1 MAKALKYRIEFYSLD
16 NQLCQVDFLFEGYTG
31 GVVTYLDGG
40 SRPFVLREF
49 NTNDD
54 LFKPIRPFLAEI
66 QIVTNS
72 SGVSADSFI
81 ADQDTDI
88 EVRFYCGSGLGI
100 YWSGFV
106 LQDDFSESYENSNH
120 ILTITASEAIGSLK
134 DKQLADEGVEIVNMV
149 TPLQLIEYCLQDSS
163 KPLTNYTIINNL
175 YHTSMSDTLPD
186 TSLSQAKIDPRTFEI
201 SPREYEDCYTVLEK
215 VNTAFNQTI
224 FQYENKWFINRLEDL
239 YTDGNIRGYE
249 VSSGVTTTF
258 DKRFDIEV
266 GATSEIKPIAPEML
280 RFINRKPKE
289 TIVRFNF
296 DRLEEVIKN
305 SSFARGNLTATY
317 PTFKEYEINNWTLV
331 SGNPISYSTTVDGTS
346 VRIEQFDTNTGPI
359 IDNYVIVPQTYNSS
373 TGNNQ
378 MLMSDPIDVNFGEKI
393 RISADTKYT
402 NDFTAGQGSTNFA
415 QLTFYVYLD
424 AVGATNYSLTEAG
437 KWVSTA
443 VSITGAFL
451 PYRESDGI
459 IAGEYQTLEIEA
471 EPLPDSGTIKV
482 FLVCP
487 EIPTI
492 AGQTRYFKNLEFEIL
507 NRLDG
512 FQVGLTA
519 VDCKFIKSANI
530 KFNNNYDLYLND
542 FISESYKGLIFE
554 SDGETPTNFEWY
566 RYRFSGERQSFK
578 KQNAITYWSH
588 NRYDRDKI
596 DANFYGLT
604 WNDAG
609 TARVI
614 GLANTIKLVDD
625 APGKIFYITN
635 LKEIDFASGTWSC
648 TMEEIWDDARDGA
661 AGPTRSLT
669 LNIKTGTYNNI
680 STIPWNASSNS
691 DFVVAANNLIIYQGA
706 EPITESLTI
715 SASGNFVSYIGATP
729 VLVEFYVKQNGTTI
743 RTQAFTISG
752 SAPFPFTVNL
762 SPVGTYTINP
772 NDQFEVSFTTTEVGK
787 SITSIQFTSG
797 TFNVSSY
804 SVPNELNYDNYIEK
818 YIYK

>member
-1 MAKALKYRIEFYSLD
+1 MAKAIKYRIEFFSTD
-16 NQLCQVDFLFEGYTG
+16 GTANQIDFLFEGFVG
-31 GVVTYLDGG
+31 SAVYLDGG
-40 SRPFVLREF
+40 ARPFVLREF
-49 NTNDD
+49 NSNDD

-66 QIVTNS
+66 QIVTNN
-72 SGVSADSFI
+72 SGVTADSFI

-88 EVRFYCGSGLGI
+88 EVKFYCNDLSI
-100 YWSGFV
+100 PYWSGFV
-106 LQDDFSESYENSNH
+106 LQDDFSESYENTNH

-134 DKQLADEGVEIVNMV
+134 DKQLSDEGVEIVNMI
-149 TPLQLIEYCLQDSS
+149 TPLEAIEYCLQDSS
-163 KPLTNYTIINNL
+163 KPLVDYLVFNNL
-175 YHTSMSDTLPD
+175 YHTSMSDTLPA
-186 TSLSQAKIDPRTFEI
+186 TSLSQAKIDPRTFEE
-201 SPREYEDCYTVLEK
+201 SPRVYEDCYTVLEK
-215 VNTAFNQTI
+215 VNTAFNQNI
-224 FQYENKWFINRLEDL
+224 FQYENKWVILRLEDL
-239 YTDGNIRGYE
+239 YTSGNIRGYQHIG
-249 VSSGVTTTF
+249 GVDTSLN
-258 DKRFDIEV
+258 KRFDIEV
-266 GATSEIKPIAPEML
+266 GTGSEVKPIQPQML

-289 TIVRFNF
+289 TIVTFNF

-331 SGNPISYSTTVDGTS
+331 SGNPLSYSTTVDGSS

-359 IDNYVIVPQTYNSS
+359 IDNYIIVPQTYNSA

-393 RISADTKYT
+393 RIAADTKYT
-402 NDFTAGQGSTNFA
+402 NDFTAGQGSTNYS

-437 KWVSTA
+437 KWQSTA

-459 IAGEYQTLEIEA
+459 TAGEYQTLEIEA
-471 EPLPDSGTIKV
+471 EPLPDSGTLKV

-492 AGQTRYFKNLEFEIL
+492 VGQTRYFKNFEFEIL

-519 VDCKFIKSANI
+519 VECKFIKTANI

-542 FISESYKGLIFE
+542 FISESYKGLLFE

-566 RYRFSGERQSFK
+566 RYRFNGERQSFK

-596 DANFYGLT
+596 DATFYGLK
-604 WNDAG
+604 WYDG
-609 TARVI
+609 LTARVI
-614 GLANTIKLVDD
+614 GLINTIKLVND
-625 APGKIFYITN
+625 APNKIYYISN
-635 LKEIDFASGTWSC
+635 MKEIDFVNATWSC
-648 TMEEIWDDARDGA
+648 TMEEIWDNNRDGA
-661 AGPTRSLT
+661 AGLSRSLT
-669 LNIKTGTYNNI
+669 LNIKTGTYNNTN
-680 STIPWNASSNS
+680 TIPWNASTNE

-706 EPITESLTI
+706 QPIIESLTI
-715 SASGNFVSYIGATP
+715 SASGNFISYIGATP
-729 VLVEFYVKQNGTTI
+729 VLVEFYVKQNNTTI

-752 SAPFPFTVNL
+752 AAPFPFTVNL

-772 NDQFEVSFTTTEVGK
+772 NDQFEVSFTATQAGK